1 MRADHR
7 DTLEPSRRH
16 ESPEHGA
23 VRVFPL
29 QLSQPK
35 PDAWGRQSG
44 YPAVSTRA
52 LLSRRD
58 ALMLGLAACSMP
70 AWRSASAQAPRPWPT
85 DEIAPGIHVRH
96 GLDEDV
102 SATNDDA
109 IANTGFIVGREAVAV
124 LDAGGSLNDGR
135 RLRASI
141 RQATQLPI
149 RYVLMSHVHPDHVF
163 GAGAFSADHPVY
175 VGHAGLPRA
184 LSLRWEYYRARTEA
198 ILGKDSVGAAV
209 MPTMLVH
216 DHGEIDLGGRV
227 VELTAHG
234 LAHTDSDLSGFDR
247 QTGTLIA
254 SDLLFVRRVPSLDG
268 SLKGWLRELAL
279 LKSVSAKR
287 AVPGHGPT
295 SVKWPAGCRDL
306 ERYLEVLL
314 RETRAA
320 IKKGQDIDAA
330 VKTVGLSERARWALF
345 DDYNGHNVI
354 QAFKELEWE

>member
-1 MRADHR
+1 M
-7 DTLEPSRRH
+7 
-16 ESPEHGA
+16 
-23 VRVFPL
+23 
-29 QLSQPK
+29 
-35 PDAWGRQSG
+35 
-44 YPAVSTRA
+44 
-52 LLSRRD
+52 
-58 ALMLGLAACSMP
+58 MGLAACAVP
-70 AWRSASAQAPRPWPT
+70 ALPAGAEQVPRPWAT
-85 DEIAPGIHVRH
+85 QEVAPGIQIRRGV
-96 GLDEDV
+96 DEDV
-102 SATNDDA
+102 SVSNDDA
-109 IANTGFIVGREAVAV
+109 IANIGFIIGRDAVAV

-141 RQATQLPI
+141 RQATELPI

-163 GAGAFSADHPVY
+163 GAGAFSADHPIY

-198 ILGKDSVGAAV
+198 ILGKDSVGSAV
-209 MPTMLVH
+209 MPTMLVQ
-216 DHGEIDLGGRV
+216 DHAEIDLGGRV
-227 VELTAHG
+227 LELTAHG
-234 LAHTDSDLSGFDR
+234 LAHTDSDLSALDR

-279 LKSVSAKR
+279 LKSVTAKR

-295 SVKWPAGCRDL
+295 SVDWPLGCRDL
-306 ERYLEVLL
+306 ERYLGVLL

-320 IKKGQDIDAA
+320 IAQGRDIDAA
-330 VKTVGLSERARWALF
+330 VKTVGLSERTHWALF